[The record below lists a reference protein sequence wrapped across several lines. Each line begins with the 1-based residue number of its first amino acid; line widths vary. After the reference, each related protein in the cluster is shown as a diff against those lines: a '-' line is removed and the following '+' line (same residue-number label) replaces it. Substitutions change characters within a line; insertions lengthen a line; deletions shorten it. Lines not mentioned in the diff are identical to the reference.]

1 MKGSK
6 ESELVYIKKAAAL
19 GYTPGDIAPRLLAK
33 GRGLEAE
40 AIIALA
46 RKTGIELVEDSAL
59 IGVLDSGLKPGDYIP
74 PWCWEAVARILA
86 FILKKE
92 SA

>member
-1 MKGSK
+1 
-6 ESELVYIKKAAAL
+6 LVYIKKAAAL
-19 GYTPGDIAPRLLAK
+19 GYTSGDIAPRLLAK

-40 AIIALA
+40 AIITLA
-46 RKTGIELVEDSAL
+46 RKTGVELVEDSVL
-59 IGVLDSGLKPGDYIP
+59 MDVLDSGLKPGDYVP